1 MKTNDKGAGAYAA
14 GAFVFL
20 AWNVFSASAQS
31 RCSCSVRVFPNDK
44 SVTFI

>member
-20 AWNVFSASAQS
+20 AWNVFPRRRSLVAVVPFVS
-31 RCSCSVRVFPNDK
+31 FPMTNR
-44 SVTFI
+44 